1 MASKP
6 EFKPYS
12 LRGDDEKRL
21 ERSILGFKKV
31 TSLLNVNSYYKVCED
46 VMQIKFNKMQAS
58 LKMNN
63 TIQ

>member
-21 ERSILGFKKV
+21 ERRSILV

-46 VMQIKFNKMQAS
+46 EMQIKFNEMQAS
-58 LKMNN
+58 LKTNN